1 MSRVCQEILPSR
13 PHPHAT
19 VHKLIFP
26 KQPKDITSDSDVSV
40 CFERGGKI
48 ASSRTQ
54 KMQLQNDGSTVEII
68 FEEALSLVVT
78 MYREDSGK
86 YQVLNATLS
95 PFS

>member
-1 MSRVCQEILPSR
+1 
-13 PHPHAT
+13 
-19 VHKLIFP
+19 
-26 KQPKDITSDSDVSV
+26 VSV

-54 KMQLQNDGSTVEII
+54 KMQLKSDGTVEII

-86 YQVLNATLS
+86 YQVQTSSLSSFFFCSFVGRKKLVTL
-95 PFS
+95 